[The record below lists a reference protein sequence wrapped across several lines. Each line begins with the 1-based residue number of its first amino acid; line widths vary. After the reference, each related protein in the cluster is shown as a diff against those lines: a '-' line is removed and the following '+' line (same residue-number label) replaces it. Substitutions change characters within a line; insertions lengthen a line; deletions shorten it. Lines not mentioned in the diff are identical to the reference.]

1 MKIKSTFTIED
12 AAEKLKKELSSQIT
26 VTIRKNL
33 IDSNKKWLDIDKD
46 AYVGLRVTFY
56 HDSLSCTS
64 YIPNLF
70 ARAFFG
76 GLISGIFHHS
86 SRAKFEK
93 AIEAFLISEFYDET
107 ASV

>member
-12 AAEKLKKELSSQIT
+12 AAEKLKKELSSHIT

-33 IDSNKKWLDIDKD
+33 IDSNKKWLEIDKD
-46 AYVGLRVTFY
+46 AYVGVKVTFY
-56 HDSLSCTS
+56 HDSVLCLS
-64 YIPNLF
+64 YVPNFF

-76 GLISGIFHHS
+76 GIISGIFHNS

-93 AIEAFLISEFYDET
+93 AIETFLISEFYDET
-107 ASV
+107 A